1 MAGLIKPSLR
11 WDNYYGLTH
20 FIVPP
25 IAKEIEEPKKMQNQL
40 LNSQLRKIV
49 ASKSTLII

>member
-1 MAGLIKPSLR
+1 MAVILPASKYLNKIGMVGLIKPSLR

-25 IAKEIEEPKKMQNQL
+25 IAKEIEEPKKM
-40 LNSQLRKIV
+40 
-49 ASKSTLII
+49 